1 MDDVNIPSKT
11 IDDSFRKLREILVFQ
26 KGRVETKS
34 KDVLLFNAMQSINY
48 LGFEISEAGFKINKA
63 RQK

>member
-11 IDDSFRKLREILVFQ
+11 IDASFTKLREILVIQ
-26 KGRVETKS
+26 KGRVDTKS

-48 LGFEISEAGFKINKA
+48 LGFEISEAGFEINKA
-63 RQK
+63 RYK